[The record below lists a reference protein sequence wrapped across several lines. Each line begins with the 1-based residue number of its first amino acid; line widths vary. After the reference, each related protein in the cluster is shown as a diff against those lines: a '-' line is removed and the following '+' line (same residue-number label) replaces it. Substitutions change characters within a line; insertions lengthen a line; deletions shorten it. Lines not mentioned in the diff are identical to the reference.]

1 MALAN
6 TCFMK
11 QLPTIALAAAL
22 CTGALWHSITADAG
36 SGVTLPSAKTTLDV
50 KGDEPQTAVLAGGC
64 YWGMEE
70 VFQHVKG
77 VTDVVT
83 GYAGGTKE
91 HANYTDSSSGLYG
104 DAEAVRISYD
114 PSQVSYTDLLL
125 IYFSVAHD
133 PTQVDR
139 QGPDVGPQYRSE
151 IFATSADQARVA
163 RAYVRQLDEAGV
175 FDKQVATKITEQQN
189 FFPAEAYMQDYA
201 RRHPESLYIRIN
213 DAPKVAA
220 LKARFPDR
228 YHD

>member
-6 TCFMK
+6 TRLLK
-11 QLPTIALAAAL
+11 QLPTIALAAVL
-22 CTGALWHSITADAG
+22 CTGAFWHSTTAAAG
-36 SGVTLPSAKTTLDV
+36 SGVTLPPAKTTLNV
-50 KGDEPQTAVLAGGC
+50 KGDEPQTAILAGGC

-83 GYAGGTKE
+83 GYAGGTRE
-91 HANYTDSSSGLYG
+91 HANYADSSSGLYD

-114 PSQVSYTDLLL
+114 PRQVSYTDLLL

-133 PTQVDR
+133 PTQVNR

-151 IFATSADQARVA
+151 IFATNADQVSVA

-175 FDKQVATKITEQQN
+175 FDRPVATKITEHQN
-189 FFPAEAYMQDYA
+189 FFPAESYMQDYA
-201 RRHPESLYIRIN
+201 RKHPESLYIRIN

-228 YHD
+228 YHE